1 MGAGWGVICA
11 SAQNSCMGT
20 NVRVRHQ
27 QNVEQDKVDDDDEED
42 VINVGALRGGGEH
55 AVPVE
60 FTQDE
65 VQVGH

>member
-1 MGAGWGVICA
+1 
-11 SAQNSCMGT
+11 MGT